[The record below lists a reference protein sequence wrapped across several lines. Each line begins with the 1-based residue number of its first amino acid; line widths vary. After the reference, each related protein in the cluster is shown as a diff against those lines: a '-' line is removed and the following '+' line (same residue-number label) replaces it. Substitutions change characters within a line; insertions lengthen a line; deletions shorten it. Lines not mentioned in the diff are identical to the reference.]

1 MKGFSFLEV
10 LIAAAIAGIIVV
22 GLFAG
27 FNAAGKSARYNANK
41 TMALCFAQGMI
52 EELKDM
58 GYTDLDGYNG
68 NNDTVPL
75 YQIEGIN
82 IEADRT
88 VEVTN
93 AGSYKIIAVNV
104 SWNSRS
110 GNGSEEINT
119 IISEHD

>member
-1 MKGFSFLEV
+1 MKGFSFLEL
-10 LIAAAIAGIIVV
+10 LIATVIVSIIII

-27 FNAAGKSARYNANK
+27 FNAAGKCARHNANR
-41 TMALCFAQGMI
+41 TMALCFAQGMV
-52 EELKDM
+52 EEIKDM

-68 NNDTVPL
+68 YNDAVPL

-82 IEADRT
+82 IEAERT
-88 VEVTN
+88 VEVTT
-93 AGSYKIIAVNV
+93 AGPHKIIAVNV
-104 SWNSRS
+104 SWNSQS